1 MDTKLQYP
9 NLIQNAIKIRFRIKL
24 IIFVSI
30 KTLSTLKL
38 TPMILFKDALIY
50 DGTGAEAFKGDI
62 LVDNDRILKVS
73 EDIQPEEG
81 WEIVD
86 LNGLSV
92 APGFIDA
99 HSHNDWFAIKNEPQK
114 YFEPFIRQGITSFV
128 AGNCGLSA
136 VGFEADSQ
144 HVDKVGGGLFSY
156 RDTTGIYP
164 TVSEFFSAIDRNTP
178 CNIAVLAGHCSARAS
193 VAGYENRPLTDA
205 ERTKMLGI
213 MENALKEGA
222 CGLSLGLMYEP
233 GIYAGI
239 DELKEVARLC
249 EKYDRPMTVHPRAC
263 SAVSMT
269 YPLLGR
275 PHLLRALDE
284 LVEIASGTKMKLHYS
299 HAIFVGRRSFRCKD
313 ELLAIL
319 HGLKDKGVDMG
330 FDIYSELLGVSVIT
344 VVLPAWY
351 QALSP
356 SQKRHWFNKLKLG
369 ILIKATIILLG
380 FGWDDIQ
387 IAYIGPG
394 YEKYEGK
401 SVSQIAKEM
410 GKSCLDAYLD
420 LCEMSD
426 FKGRVNMG
434 PYSTPEIVSELS
446 KDENCL
452 YMTDA
457 WVEDH
462 GIQNPAIYDCFPKFL
477 KFSLCGT
484 GDTMPNT
491 IKKMTGA
498 VAERFSIKERGYIKP
513 GYFADLTV
521 FDEQKL
527 REGQPD
533 QEKSFGIEK
542 VYINGI
548 NVLDGDT
555 LDSEAIKHSG
565 RAMRS

>member
-1 MDTKLQYP
+1 MK
-9 NLIQNAIKIRFRIKL
+9 
-24 IIFVSI
+24 
-30 KTLSTLKL
+30 
-38 TPMILFKDALIY
+38 LFKGALIY
-50 DGTGAEAFKGDI
+50 DGTGTEAFRGDV
-62 LVDNDRILKVS
+62 LVDNDIILKVDKDIEP
-73 EDIQPEEG
+73 EDG
-81 WEIVD
+81 WEVVD
-86 LNGLSV
+86 LDGLSLSS
-92 APGFIDA
+92 GFIDA
-99 HSHNDWFAIKNEPQK
+99 HSHNDWFAIKENTQK

-128 AGNCGLSA
+128 TGNCGLSA
-136 VGFEADSQ
+136 VGFDSQ
-144 HVDKVGGGLFSY
+144 SEYADKVGGGLFSFSG
-156 RDTTGIYP
+156 TTGVFP
-164 TVSEFFSAIDRNTP
+164 TVSEFFAAIDSNTP
-178 CNIAVLAGHCSARAS
+178 CNIAVLAGHCTARAS
-193 VAGYENRPLTDA
+193 VAGYENRPLTGE
-205 ERTKMLGI
+205 ERGRMLAL
-213 MENALKEGA
+213 MEDALKEGA

-239 DELKEVARLC
+239 EELKDVARLC

-284 LVEIASGTKMKLHYS
+284 LVEIASGTRMKLHYS

-313 ELLAIL
+313 ELLSIFKD
-319 HGLKDKGVDMG
+319 LKEKGVDIG

-344 VVLPAWY
+344 VVLPGWY

-356 SQKRHWFNKLKLG
+356 EKKRHWFNKLKLNV
-369 ILIKATIILLG
+369 LIKATIQLLG

-394 YEKYEGK
+394 YEQYEGK
-401 SVSQIAKEM
+401 SVAQIAKEM

-446 KDENCL
+446 KDEKCL

-457 WVEDH
+457 WVEDY
-462 GIQNPAIYDCFPKFL
+462 GVQNPAIYDCFPKFL

-491 IKKMTGA
+491 IRKMTGA
-498 VAERFSIKERGYIKP
+498 VADRFSLKNRGYIKP
-513 GYFADLTV
+513 GYYADITI
-521 FDEQKL
+521 FNESKL
-527 REGQPD
+527 RNGVPD
-533 QEKSFGIEK
+533 QGHSFGIEK
-542 VYINGI
+542 VYINGVQ
-548 NVLDGDT
+548 VLDGDV
-555 LDSEAIKHSG
+555 LDHKAIKGSG
-565 RAMRS
+565 RAMKG

>member
-1 MDTKLQYP
+1 MK
-9 NLIQNAIKIRFRIKL
+9 
-24 IIFVSI
+24 
-30 KTLSTLKL
+30 
-38 TPMILFKDALIY
+38 LFKNALIY
-50 DGTGAEAFKGDI
+50 DGTGIEAFKGDI
-62 LVDNDRILKVS
+62 LVENDKIVQVK
-73 EDIQPEEG
+73 DGIQAEEG
-81 WEIVD
+81 WEVID
-86 LNGLSV
+86 LEGLSV
-92 APGFIDA
+92 SPGFIDA
-99 HSHNDWFAIKNEPQK
+99 HSHNDWFALKNNPQK

-128 AGNCGLSA
+128 TGNCGLSA
-136 VGFEADSQ
+136 IGFESESQ
-144 HVDKVGGGLFSY
+144 HVDKIGGGLFSY
-156 RDTTGIYP
+156 ADTTGKYP

-178 CNIAVLAGHCSARAS
+178 CNIAVLAGHCTARAS
-193 VAGYENRPLTDA
+193 VAGYENRPLSES
-205 ERTKMLGI
+205 ERKKMLAI

-239 DELKEVARLC
+239 DELKDVAKLC

-284 LVEIASGTKMKLHYS
+284 LVEIASGSRMKLHYS

-313 ELLAIL
+313 ELLDIL
-319 HGLKDKGVDMG
+319 HRLKDNGVDMG

-356 SQKRHWFNKLKLG
+356 TQKRHWFNKLKLS
-369 ILIKATIILLG
+369 ILIRATIILLG

-394 YEKYEGK
+394 YERYEGK
-401 SVSQIAKEM
+401 SVAQIAKEM

-426 FKGRVNMG
+426 FKGRINMG

-446 KDENCL
+446 KDDSCL

-457 WVEDH
+457 WVEDY
-462 GIQNPAIYDCFPKFL
+462 GIQNPAIYACFPKFL

-491 IKKMTGA
+491 IRKMTGA
-498 VAERFSIKERGYIKP
+498 VAERFSIKDRGQIKP
-513 GYFADLTV
+513 GFYADLTV
-521 FDEQKL
+521 FDEEKL
-527 REGQPD
+527 RNGQTD
-533 QEKSFGIEK
+533 QQQSFGIEK
-542 VYINGI
+542 VYVNGI
-548 NVLDGDT
+548 KVLDGDI
-555 LDSEAIKHSG
+555 LDAEAIKHSG
-565 RAMRS
+565 MAMRV

>member
-1 MDTKLQYP
+1 MYFYT
-9 NLIQNAIKIRFRIKL
+9 
-24 IIFVSI
+24 V
-30 KTLSTLKL
+30 TLK
-38 TPMILFKDALIY
+38 PMKLFKDGWIY
-50 DGTGAEAFKGDI
+50 DGTGAEAFKGDVLI
-62 LVDNDRILKVS
+62 DNDRIVKVS
-73 EDIQPEEG
+73 EDIHPEEG
-81 WEIVD
+81 WEVVD
-86 LNGLSV
+86 LKGLSV
-92 APGFIDA
+92 APGFMDA

-144 HVDKVGGGLFSY
+144 HVDKVGGGLFSFT
-156 RDTTGIYP
+156 DTTGVYP
-164 TVSEFFSAIDRNTP
+164 TVAEFFEAVDGNSP

-205 ERTKMLGI
+205 ERTKMLDI

-319 HGLKDKGVDMG
+319 HGLKDKGVDIG

-356 SQKRHWFNKLKLG
+356 KQKRHWFNKLKLG

-401 SVSQIAKEM
+401 SVAQIAGEM

-446 KDENCL
+446 KDDRCL

-477 KFSLCGT
+477 KFSLCDT

-491 IKKMTGA
+491 IRKMTGA
-498 VAERFSIKERGYIKP
+498 VADRFSIKERGYIKP

-521 FDEQKL
+521 FDETRL

-548 NVLDGDT
+548 KVLDGDV
-555 LDSEAIKHSG
+555 LDSDAIKHSG

>member
-1 MDTKLQYP
+1 MK
-9 NLIQNAIKIRFRIKL
+9 
-24 IIFVSI
+24 
-30 KTLSTLKL
+30 
-38 TPMILFKDALIY
+38 LFKNALIY
-50 DGTGAEAFKGDI
+50 DGTGIEAFKGDI
-62 LVDNDRILKVS
+62 LVENDKIVQVK
-73 EDIQPEEG
+73 DGIQAEEG
-81 WEIVD
+81 WEVID
-86 LNGLSV
+86 LEGLSV
-92 APGFIDA
+92 SPGFIDA
-99 HSHNDWFAIKNEPQK
+99 HSHNDWFAIKNNPQK

-128 AGNCGLSA
+128 TGNCGLSA
-136 VGFEADSQ
+136 IGFESESQ
-144 HVDKVGGGLFSY
+144 HVDKIGGGLFTY
-156 RDTTGIYP
+156 ADTTGKYP

-178 CNIAVLAGHCSARAS
+178 CNIAVLAGHCTARAS
-193 VAGYENRPLTDA
+193 VAGYENRPLSES
-205 ERTKMLGI
+205 ERKKMLGI

-239 DELKEVARLC
+239 DELKDVAKLC

-284 LVEIASGTKMKLHYS
+284 LVEIASGSRMKLHYS

-313 ELLAIL
+313 ELLDIL
-319 HGLKDKGVDMG
+319 HRLKDNGVDMG

-356 SQKRHWFNKLKLG
+356 TQKRHWFNKLKLS
-369 ILIKATIILLG
+369 ILIRATIILLG

-394 YEKYEGK
+394 YERYEGK
-401 SVSQIAKEM
+401 SVAQIAKEM

-426 FKGRVNMG
+426 FKGRINMG

-446 KDENCL
+446 KDDSCL

-457 WVEDH
+457 WVEDY
-462 GIQNPAIYDCFPKFL
+462 GIQNPAIYACFPKFL

-491 IKKMTGA
+491 IRKMTGA
-498 VAERFSIKERGYIKP
+498 VAERFSIKDRGQIKP
-513 GYFADLTV
+513 GFYADLTV
-521 FDEQKL
+521 FDEEKL
-527 REGQPD
+527 RNGQTD
-533 QEKSFGIEK
+533 QQQSFGIEK
-542 VYINGI
+542 VYVNGI
-548 NVLDGDT
+548 KVLDGDI
-555 LDSEAIKHSG
+555 LDAEAIKHSG
-565 RAMRS
+565 MAMRA

>member
-1 MDTKLQYP
+1 MRLFQKYEISLYFYT
-9 NLIQNAIKIRFRIKL
+9 
-24 IIFVSI
+24 V
-30 KTLSTLKL
+30 TLK
-38 TPMILFKDALIY
+38 PMKLFKDGWIY
-50 DGTGAEAFKGDI
+50 DGTGAEAFRGDI
-62 LVDNDRILKVS
+62 LVDNDRIVKVS
-73 EDIQPEEG
+73 EDIHPEEG
-81 WEIVD
+81 WEVVD
-86 LNGLSV
+86 LKGLSV
-92 APGFIDA
+92 APGFMDA

-144 HVDKVGGGLFSY
+144 HVDKVGGGLFSFT
-156 RDTTGIYP
+156 DTTGVYP
-164 TVSEFFSAIDRNTP
+164 TVAEFFEAVDGNSP

-193 VAGYENRPLTDA
+193 VAGYENRPLTDD
-205 ERTKMLGI
+205 ERKKMLGI
-213 MENALKEGA
+213 MEKALKEGA

-319 HGLKDKGVDMG
+319 HGLKDKGVDIG

-356 SQKRHWFNKLKLG
+356 KQKRHWFNKLKLG

-401 SVSQIAKEM
+401 SVAQIAREI

-446 KDENCL
+446 KDDRCL

-491 IKKMTGA
+491 IRKMTGA
-498 VAERFSIKERGYIKP
+498 VADRFSIKERGLIKA
-513 GYFADLTV
+513 GYYADLTV
-521 FDEQKL
+521 FDETKL
-527 REGQPD
+527 REAQPD
-533 QEKSFGIEK
+533 QEKSVGIEK

-548 NVLDGDT
+548 NVLDGDI

-565 RAMRS
+565 RAMKVFTKM

>member
-1 MDTKLQYP
+1 MDAKLQYP

-24 IIFVSI
+24 IIFVCI

-38 TPMILFKDALIY
+38 TPMILFKEALIY
-50 DGTGAEAFKGDI
+50 DGTGAEAFRGDI
-62 LVDNDRILKVS
+62 LVDNDRIVKVS
-73 EDIQPEEG
+73 EGIYPEEG

-156 RDTTGIYP
+156 TDTTGLYP
-164 TVSEFFSAIDRNTP
+164 TVSEFFEAIDGNTP

-193 VAGYENRPLTDA
+193 VAGYENRPLTEA

-213 MENALKEGA
+213 MENALREGA

-269 YPLLGR
+269 YPILGR

-284 LVEIASGTKMKLHYS
+284 LVEISSGTKMKLHYS

-356 SQKRHWFNKLKLG
+356 SQKRHWFNKLKLS
-369 ILIKATIILLG
+369 ILIRATIILLG

-477 KFSLCGT
+477 KLSLCGT

-521 FDEQKL
+521 FDENKL
-527 REGQPD
+527 REEEPD

-548 NVLDGDT
+548 KVLDGNV

-565 RAMRS
+565 RAMKS

>member
-1 MDTKLQYP
+1 MK
-9 NLIQNAIKIRFRIKL
+9 
-24 IIFVSI
+24 
-30 KTLSTLKL
+30 
-38 TPMILFKDALIY
+38 LFKNALIY
-50 DGTGAEAFKGDI
+50 DGTGIEAFKGDI
-62 LVDNDRILKVS
+62 LIENDKIVRVK
-73 EDIQPEEG
+73 DGIQAEEG
-81 WEIVD
+81 WEVID
-86 LNGLSV
+86 LEGLSV
-92 APGFIDA
+92 SPGFIDA
-99 HSHNDWFAIKNEPQK
+99 HSHNDWFAIKNKPGK

-128 AGNCGLSA
+128 TGNCGLSA
-136 VGFEADSQ
+136 IGFESESQ
-144 HVDKVGGGLFSY
+144 HVDKIGGGLFSY
-156 RDTTGIYP
+156 ADTTGKYP

-178 CNIAVLAGHCSARAS
+178 CNIAVLAGHCTARAS
-193 VAGYENRPLTDA
+193 VAGYENRPLSES
-205 ERTKMLGI
+205 ERKKMLGI

-239 DELKEVARLC
+239 DELKDVAKLC

-284 LVEIASGTKMKLHYS
+284 LVEIASGSRMKLHYS

-313 ELLAIL
+313 ELLDIL
-319 HGLKDKGVDMG
+319 HRLKDNGVDMG

-356 SQKRHWFNKLKLG
+356 TQKRHWFNKLKLS
-369 ILIKATIILLG
+369 ILIRATIILLG

-394 YEKYEGK
+394 YERYEGK
-401 SVSQIAKEM
+401 SVAQIAKEM

-426 FKGRVNMG
+426 FKGRINMG

-446 KDENCL
+446 KDDSCL

-457 WVEDH
+457 WVEDY
-462 GIQNPAIYDCFPKFL
+462 GIQNPAIYACFPKFL

-491 IKKMTGA
+491 IRKMTGA
-498 VAERFSIKERGYIKP
+498 VAERFSIKDRGQIKP
-513 GYFADLTV
+513 GFYADLTV
-521 FDEQKL
+521 FDEEKL
-527 REGQPD
+527 RNGRTD
-533 QEKSFGIEK
+533 QQQSFGIEK
-542 VYINGI
+542 VYVNGI
-548 NVLDGDT
+548 KVLDGDI
-555 LDSEAIKHSG
+555 LDAEAIKHSG
-565 RAMRS
+565 MAMRA

>member
-1 MDTKLQYP
+1 MYFYT
-9 NLIQNAIKIRFRIKL
+9 
-24 IIFVSI
+24 V
-30 KTLSTLKL
+30 TLK
-38 TPMILFKDALIY
+38 PMKLFKDGWIY
-50 DGTGAEAFKGDI
+50 DGTGAEAFRGDI
-62 LVDNDRILKVS
+62 LVDNDRIVKVS
-73 EDIQPEEG
+73 EDIHPEEG
-81 WEIVD
+81 WEVVD
-86 LNGLSV
+86 LKGLSV
-92 APGFIDA
+92 APGFMDA

-144 HVDKVGGGLFSY
+144 HVDKVGGGLFSFT
-156 RDTTGIYP
+156 DTTGVYP
-164 TVSEFFSAIDRNTP
+164 TVAEFFEAVDGNSP

-193 VAGYENRPLTDA
+193 VAGYENRPLTDD
-205 ERTKMLGI
+205 ERKKMLGI
-213 MENALKEGA
+213 MEKALKEGA

-319 HGLKDKGVDMG
+319 HGLKDKGVDIG

-356 SQKRHWFNKLKLG
+356 KQKRHWFNKLKLG

-401 SVSQIAKEM
+401 SVAQIAREI

-446 KDENCL
+446 KDDRCL

-491 IKKMTGA
+491 IRKMTGA
-498 VAERFSIKERGYIKP
+498 VADRFSIKERGLIKA
-513 GYFADLTV
+513 GYYADLTV
-521 FDEQKL
+521 FDETKL
-527 REGQPD
+527 REAQPD
-533 QEKSFGIEK
+533 QEKSVGIEK

-548 NVLDGDT
+548 NVLDGDI

-565 RAMRS
+565 RAMKVFTKM

>member
-1 MDTKLQYP
+1 MK
-9 NLIQNAIKIRFRIKL
+9 
-24 IIFVSI
+24 
-30 KTLSTLKL
+30 
-38 TPMILFKDALIY
+38 LFKSALIY
-50 DGTGAEAFKGDI
+50 DGTGSDAFKGDI
-62 LVDNDRILKVS
+62 LVDNDRIVKVS
-73 EDIQPEEG
+73 EMIQPEDG
-81 WEIVD
+81 WNIID
-86 LNGLSV
+86 LNGLSI

-156 RDTTGIYP
+156 RDTTGLYP

-213 MENALKEGA
+213 METALKEGA

-233 GIYAGI
+233 GIYAGT

-249 EKYDRPMTVHPRAC
+249 EQYDRPMTVHPRAC

-356 SQKRHWFNKLKLG
+356 TQKRHWFNKLKLG
-369 ILIKATIILLG
+369 ILIKASIILLG

-491 IKKMTGA
+491 IRKMTGA
-498 VAERFSIKERGYIKP
+498 VADRFSIKERGQIKP

-521 FDEQKL
+521 FDETKL

-548 NVLDGDT
+548 KVLDGNV

>member
-1 MDTKLQYP
+1 MYSETEL
-9 NLIQNAIKIRFRIKL
+9 
-24 IIFVSI
+24 
-30 KTLSTLKL
+30 KTMK
-38 TPMILFKDALIY
+38 LFKNALIY
-50 DGTGAEAFKGDI
+50 DGTGSEAFMGDV
-62 LVDNDRILKVS
+62 LVENDRISKVENFIQA
-73 EDIQPEEG
+73 EDG
-81 WEIVD
+81 WEVID
-86 LNGLSV
+86 LDGLSISS
-92 APGFIDA
+92 GFIDA

-136 VGFEADSQ
+136 VGFESTSQ
-144 HVDKVGGGLFSY
+144 HVDKVGAGLFSY
-156 RDTTGIYP
+156 TDTTGIYP
-164 TVSEFFSAIDRNTP
+164 SVSEFFKAVDRNSP
-178 CNIAVLAGHCSARAS
+178 CNIAVLAGHCTARAS
-193 VAGYENRPLTDA
+193 VAGNENRPLTES
-205 ERTKMLGI
+205 ERKRMLDI

-239 DELKEVARLC
+239 DELKDVARLC

-284 LVEIASGTKMKLHYS
+284 LVEIASGTEMKLHYS

-313 ELLAIL
+313 ELMAIL
-319 HGLKDKGVDMG
+319 HELRDKGINIG

-356 SQKRHWFNKLKLG
+356 AKKRHWFNKLKLS
-369 ILIKATIILLG
+369 ILIRATILLLG

-394 YEKYEGK
+394 YERYEGK
-401 SVSQIAKEM
+401 SVAQIAGEM

-426 FKGRVNMG
+426 FKGRINMG

-446 KDENCL
+446 KDERCL

-457 WVEDH
+457 WVEDY

-477 KFSLCGT
+477 KFSLCGS

-491 IKKMTGA
+491 IRKMTGA
-498 VAERFSIKERGYIKP
+498 VAERFSIKERGLIKP
-513 GYFADLTV
+513 GFYADLTI
-521 FDEQKL
+521 FDEDKL
-527 REGQPD
+527 CNGKPGEQH
-533 QEKSFGIEK
+533 SFGIEK

-548 NVLDGDT
+548 KVLDGNT
-555 LDSEAIKHSG
+555 LDTEAIKSSG
-565 RAMRS
+565 RAMRI

>member
-1 MDTKLQYP
+1 MKL
-9 NLIQNAIKIRFRIKL
+9 
-24 IIFVSI
+24 
-30 KTLSTLKL
+30 LKG
-38 TPMILFKDALIY
+38 ALIY
-50 DGTGAEAFKGDI
+50 DGTGSEPFRGDI
-62 LVDNDRILKVS
+62 LIENDKITKVEES
-73 EDIQPEEG
+73 INPEDG
-81 WEIVD
+81 WEVIELD
-86 LNGLSV
+86 GLSV
-92 APGFIDA
+92 SSGFIDA
-99 HSHNDWFAIKNEPQK
+99 HSHNDWFAVKKETQK

-128 AGNCGLSA
+128 TGNCGLSA
-136 VGFEADSQ
+136 VGFESDTQ
-144 HVDKVGGGLFSY
+144 YVDKVGGGLFSFQN
-156 RDTTGIYP
+156 TTGVYP
-164 TVSEFFSAIDRNTP
+164 SVSEFFTAIDGNTP
-178 CNIAVLAGHCSARAS
+178 CNIAVLAGHCTARAS
-193 VAGYENRPLTDA
+193 VAGYENRSLNDD
-205 ERTKMLGI
+205 ERKRMLDI
-213 MENALKEGA
+213 METALKEGA

-284 LVEIASGTKMKLHYS
+284 LVEIAEGTRMKLHYS
-299 HAIFVGRRSFRCKD
+299 HAIFVGRRTFRCKD
-313 ELLAIL
+313 ELVSIL
-319 HGLKDKGVDMG
+319 NNLQKKGVDIG

-351 QALSP
+351 QSLSRKE
-356 SQKRHWFNKLKLG
+356 KRHWFNKLKLG
-369 ILIKATIILLG
+369 ILIDASIALLG

-401 SVSQIAKEM
+401 TVSQIAKEM

-420 LCEMSD
+420 LCEISD

-446 KDENCL
+446 KDDRCL

-457 WVEDH
+457 WVEDY
-462 GIQNPAIYDCFPKFL
+462 GVQNPAIYDCFPKFL
-477 KFSLCGT
+477 KFSLEGT
-484 GDTMPNT
+484 GDTMPAT
-491 IKKMTGA
+491 IRKMTGG
-498 VAERFSIKERGYIKP
+498 VADRFSIKERGYVKP
-513 GYFADLTV
+513 GYYADITV
-521 FDEQKL
+521 FNEEKL
-527 REGQPD
+527 RNGQPD

-542 VYINGI
+542 VFINGVK
-548 NVLDGDT
+548 VLDDEM
-555 LDSEAIKHSG
+555 LDAEAIKHSG

>member
-1 MDTKLQYP
+1 MK
-9 NLIQNAIKIRFRIKL
+9 
-24 IIFVSI
+24 
-30 KTLSTLKL
+30 
-38 TPMILFKDALIY
+38 LFKSGLIY
-50 DGTGAEAFKGDI
+50 DGTGSAPLYGDI
-62 LVDNDRILKVS
+62 LVENDKILKVEES
-73 EDIQPEEG
+73 IQPEDG
-81 WEIVD
+81 WEVID
-86 LNGLSV
+86 LTGLSV
-92 APGFIDA
+92 SSGFIDA
-99 HSHNDWFAIKNEPQK
+99 HSHNDWFAIKKQPQK
-114 YFEPFIRQGITSFV
+114 YFEPFIRQGITSFIT
-128 AGNCGLSA
+128 GNCGLSA
-136 VGFEADSQ
+136 VGFDADTQ
-144 HVDKVGGGLFSY
+144 HTDKVGGGLFSFQE
-156 RDTTGIYP
+156 TTGAYP
-164 TVSEFFSAIDRNTP
+164 SVSEFFSAIDSNTP
-178 CNIAVLAGHCSARAS
+178 CNIAVLAGHCTARAS
-193 VAGYENRPLTDA
+193 VSGYENRALTVQ
-205 ERTKMLGI
+205 ERSQMLDI
-213 MENALKEGA
+213 MEKALQEGA

-233 GIYAGI
+233 GIYADI
-239 DELKEVARLC
+239 EELKEVARLC

-284 LVEIASGTKMKLHYS
+284 LVEIARGTNMQLHYS

-313 ELLAIL
+313 ELMKIL
-319 HGLKDKGVDMG
+319 HDLKTQGVDMG

-351 QALSP
+351 QALTP
-356 SQKRHWFNKLKLG
+356 AQKRHWFNKLKLR
-369 ILIKATIILLG
+369 ILIDATIVLLG

-394 YEKYEGK
+394 YEQYEGK
-401 SVSQIAKEM
+401 SVAQIAKEM

-446 KDENCL
+446 KDESCL

-462 GIQNPAIYDCFPKFL
+462 GVQNPAIYDCFPKFL

-491 IKKMTGA
+491 IRKMTGA
-498 VAERFSIKERGYIKP
+498 VADRFSINHRGYIKP

-521 FDEQKL
+521 FDETRL
-527 REGQPD
+527 RDGKPD
-533 QEKSFGIEK
+533 QECAFGIEK

-548 NVLDGDT
+548 SVLDGTSLDT
-555 LDSEAIKHSG
+555 EAIKHSG
-565 RAMRS
+565 RALRQ

>member
-1 MDTKLQYP
+1 MK
-9 NLIQNAIKIRFRIKL
+9 
-24 IIFVSI
+24 
-30 KTLSTLKL
+30 
-38 TPMILFKDALIY
+38 LFKSGLIY
-50 DGTGAEAFKGDI
+50 DGTGSAPFYGDI
-62 LVDNDRILKVS
+62 LVENDKILKVAES
-73 EDIQPEEG
+73 IQPEDG
-81 WEIVD
+81 WEVID
-86 LNGLSV
+86 LTGLSV
-92 APGFIDA
+92 SSGFIDA
-99 HSHNDWFAIKNEPQK
+99 HSHNDWFAIKKQPQK
-114 YFEPFIRQGITSFV
+114 YFEPFIRQGITSFIT
-128 AGNCGLSA
+128 GNCGLSA
-136 VGFEADSQ
+136 VGFDADTQ
-144 HVDKVGGGLFSY
+144 HTDKVGGGLFSFQE
-156 RDTTGIYP
+156 TTGAYP
-164 TVSEFFSAIDRNTP
+164 SVSEFFSAIDRNTP
-178 CNIAVLAGHCSARAS
+178 CNIAVLAGHCTARAS
-193 VAGYENRPLTDA
+193 VSGYENRALTVQ
-205 ERTKMLGI
+205 ERSQMLDI
-213 MENALKEGA
+213 MEKALQEGA

-233 GIYAGI
+233 GIYADI
-239 DELKEVARLC
+239 EELKDVARLC

-284 LVEIASGTKMKLHYS
+284 LVEIARGTNMKLHYS

-313 ELLAIL
+313 ELMKIL
-319 HGLKDKGVDMG
+319 HDLKAQGVDMG

-351 QALSP
+351 QALTP
-356 SQKRHWFNKLKLG
+356 AQKRHWFNKLKLR
-369 ILIKATIILLG
+369 ILIDATIVLLG

-394 YEKYEGK
+394 YEQYEGK
-401 SVSQIAKEM
+401 SVAQIAKEM

-446 KDENCL
+446 KDESCL

-462 GIQNPAIYDCFPKFL
+462 GVQNPAIYDCFPKFL

-491 IKKMTGA
+491 IRKMTGA
-498 VAERFSIKERGYIKP
+498 VADRFSIKHRGYIKP

-521 FDEQKL
+521 FDETRL
-527 REGQPD
+527 RDGKPD
-533 QEKSFGIEK
+533 QECAFGIEK

-548 NVLDGDT
+548 SVLDGTNLDT
-555 LDSEAIKHSG
+555 EAIKHSG
-565 RAMRS
+565 RALRK

>member
-1 MDTKLQYP
+1 MK
-9 NLIQNAIKIRFRIKL
+9 
-24 IIFVSI
+24 
-30 KTLSTLKL
+30 
-38 TPMILFKDALIY
+38 LFKNSLIY
-50 DGTGAEAFKGDI
+50 DGTGSEPFHGDI
-62 LVDNDRILKVS
+62 LVENDKIIKVQES
-73 EDIQPEEG
+73 IEPEEG
-81 WEIVD
+81 WEIID
-86 LNGLSV
+86 LEGLSV
-92 APGFIDA
+92 SSGFIDA
-99 HSHNDWFAIKNEPQK
+99 HSHNDWFAIKKDTQK
-114 YFEPFIRQGITSFV
+114 YFEPFIRQGITSFIT
-128 AGNCGLSA
+128 GNCGLSA
-136 VGFEADSQ
+136 VGFEAQ
-144 HVDKVGGGLFSY
+144 TPYVDKVGGGLFAFQ
-156 RDTTGIYP
+156 DTTGVYP
-164 TVSEFFSAIDRNTP
+164 SVAEFFEAIDGNTP

-193 VAGYENRPLTDA
+193 VTGYENRALTDD
-205 ERTKMLGI
+205 ERKRMLDI
-213 MENALKEGA
+213 MENALKDGA

-284 LVEIASGTKMKLHYS
+284 LVEIVRGTNMKLHYS

-313 ELLAIL
+313 ELMKIL
-319 HGLKDKGVDMG
+319 HDLKAQGVDMG

-351 QALSP
+351 QALTP
-356 SQKRHWFNKLKLG
+356 AQKRHWFNKLKLR
-369 ILIKATIILLG
+369 ILIDATIVLLG

-394 YEKYEGK
+394 YEQYEGK
-401 SVSQIAKEM
+401 SVAQIAKEM

-446 KDENCL
+446 KDESCL

-462 GIQNPAIYDCFPKFL
+462 GVQNPAIYDCFPKFL

-491 IKKMTGA
+491 IRKMTGA
-498 VAERFSIKERGYIKP
+498 VADRFSIKHRGYIKP

-521 FDEQKL
+521 FDETRL
-527 REGQPD
+527 RDGKPD
-533 QEKSFGIEK
+533 QECAFGIEK

-548 NVLDGDT
+548 SVLDGTNLDT
-555 LDSEAIKHSG
+555 EAIKHSG
-565 RAMRS
+565 RALRK